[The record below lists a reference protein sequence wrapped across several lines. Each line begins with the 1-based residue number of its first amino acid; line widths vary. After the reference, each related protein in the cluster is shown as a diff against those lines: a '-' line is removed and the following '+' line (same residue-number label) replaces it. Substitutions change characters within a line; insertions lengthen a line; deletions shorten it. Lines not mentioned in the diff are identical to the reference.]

1 MLKHFLLFISAALIA
16 ITSQAQNNAKVIF
29 NNVPFTNGSEAGKT
43 SFKSSEFI
51 YARVELGKT
60 VKEYFKIEEPAGPT
74 KPHVLIFKYSKR
86 YTEADGKTY
95 ADNFT
100 NGEYLYVKP
109 ENLNKTYFELD
120 ILPDPAI
127 AKDMFCMVSNFQGGK
142 YSSPIYFVRLKNYK
156 NNSTI
161 SYSIQLV
168 GGTTVANDA
177 GNPALPKV
185 TGSFDL
191 VIDHADE
198 LLVKQNME
206 LASKKVQTDGDK
218 LASLPPVF
226 SKPFKTTDP
235 KLTASKIN
243 AILKRDYPNRKV
255 LKLALESDGG
265 QLWMV
270 SKNDLGIPRYRY
282 FNGKL
287 HSDILYEYNSKITHR
302 TFPSNKSCLVYALR

>member
-109 ENLNKTYFELD
+109 ENLNKTYFEL
-120 ILPDPAI
+120 IFFLIRQLQKICFVWLAIFKEVNIPAP
-127 AKDMFCMVSNFQGGK
+127 F
-142 YSSPIYFVRLKNYK
+142 
-156 NNSTI
+156 T
-161 SYSIQLV
+161 
-168 GGTTVANDA
+168 
-177 GNPALPKV
+177 
-185 TGSFDL
+185 SF
-191 VIDHADE
+191 
-198 LLVKQNME
+198 
-206 LASKKVQTDGDK
+206 G
-218 LASLPPVF
+218 
-226 SKPFKTTDP
+226 
-235 KLTASKIN
+235 
-243 AILKRDYPNRKV
+243 
-255 LKLALESDGG
+255 
-265 QLWMV
+265 
-270 SKNDLGIPRYRY
+270 
-282 FNGKL
+282 
-287 HSDILYEYNSKITHR
+287 
-302 TFPSNKSCLVYALR
+302 